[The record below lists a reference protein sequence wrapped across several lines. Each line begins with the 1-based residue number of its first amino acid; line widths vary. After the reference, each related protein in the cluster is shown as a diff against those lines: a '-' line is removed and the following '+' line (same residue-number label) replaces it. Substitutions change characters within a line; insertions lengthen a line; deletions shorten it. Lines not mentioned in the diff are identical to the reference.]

1 MGVAIRSTRFCLW
14 GAREGYVQVGSLQ
27 DRLLQRLLQREW
39 AILFAAARQAGE
51 FGRKLGV
58 PLAKAAEDMRRFVE
72 FMRLP

>member
-1 MGVAIRSTRFCLW
+1 M
-14 GAREGYVQVGSLQ
+14 QVGSLQ